1 MTLNYAEMI
10 RECVHWTSKAPKAPA
25 RYLYWISDKRPR
37 LSSAILINQARLSK
51 LCQTPTNK
59 IQHNTMASLRQQAD
73 IKDNYPLWTSQAT
86 ILKNISKSYLE
97 QNVTQDARSWKR
109 PQCPQVKK
117 ANQLIKQQMQI
128 YIYSRRK
135 ARGIT
140 CKLTS
145 ISRRHGLFIL
155 IQSIIYF

>member
-1 MTLNYAEMI
+1 MTRESANWNIQSFCTIFIPETRQTIMTFINHTENQVRLNYVKH
-10 RECVHWTSKAPKAPA
+10 R
-25 RYLYWISDKRPR
+25 
-37 LSSAILINQARLSK
+37 
-51 LCQTPTNK
+51 QTKSNN
-59 IQHNTMASLRQQAD
+59 NTTASLMQQAD
-73 IKDNYPLWTSQAT
+73 IRDNYPLWTSQAT

-97 QNVTQDARSWKR
+97 RNVTQDARSWKR

-117 ANQLIKQQMQI
+117 ANQLIKQQMKI

-145 ISRRHGLFIL
+145 ISRRHGIFIL